1 MKDAKFYVW
10 DRDHYR
16 FIHLT
21 TDEPEIDWDYGG
33 PTDEGYSFSY
43 QCFTLD
49 PETGV
54 VTSEQESSS
63 RDCDGKMYTK
73 RVQYCQP
80 DRLAV
85 HVPYKYR
92 EDEDNAPF
100 LLPDWQEENTTQ
112 RDYEAEKAG
121 Y

>member
-1 MKDAKFYVW
+1 MNEARFYVW

-33 PTDEGYSFSY
+33 PTDEGYSFEY
-43 QCFTLD
+43 QCYTLD

-54 VTSEQESSS
+54 VT
-63 RDCDGKMYTK
+63 RWKVDDNFYLR
-73 RVQYCQP
+73 RVHYCQP
-80 DRLAV
+80 ANLAV
-85 HVPYKYR
+85 HVPYKY
-92 EDEDNAPF
+92 EDNAPF
-100 LLPDWQEENTTQ
+100 LLPDWQKENTTQ

>member
-1 MKDAKFYVW
+1 MKEAKFYVW
-10 DRDHYR
+10 DRDHFR
-16 FIHLT
+16 FVHLT
-21 TDEPEIDWDYGG
+21 ADEPEIEWDYGG
-33 PTDEGYSFSY
+33 PTDEGYSWEY
-43 QCFTLD
+43 EAFTLD

-73 RVQYCQP
+73 QVLTCQP

-85 HVPYKYR
+85 HVPHGFT
-92 EDEDNAPF
+92 ETNAPF
-100 LLPDWQEENTTQ
+100 RLPDWQKENSTQ
-112 RDYEAEKAG
+112 RDFAAEKAG